1 MTFLLKNQKYLQIQS
16 TRVAM
21 IMQKR
26 EIRKKLLLAKGRTAR
41 RSCWVMLSQSTTS
54 YAFFA
59 LKSLAVSNNNWTS
72 SSVQTR
78 CVSSVLIFFFE
89 AYLTLHLAL
98 YFRVLHIKLNMFPLI
113 IFKSKRLWLHFMNL
127 ILYHKS
133 FYIIIHMNP
142 QKLTYPQK
150 FTRART

>member
-59 LKSLAVSNNNWTS
+59 LKFAVSNNNWTS

-78 CVSSVLIFFFE
+78 CVSSVFIFFFE

-150 FTRART
+150 FT